1 MYTFQNYNKISL
13 NTSFSFINILGFTC
27 IKMFK
32 KKSSF
37 SLWLIFI
44 SCFLVFSNLT
54 YGQEKNKKETDSVKN
69 FDLKVMP
76 YISYNRNLEFMIGA
90 IPMAMYRTSKT
101 DTISPKSLSGL
112 VAVYTT
118 NKSYVL
124 SGFTKLYFAEDY
136 WRLKGYA
143 FTGNLNSQVYIEDV
157 LNSGFY
163 DYNTVATIFF
173 GGAERKI
180 YRNIYAGLGYGY
192 ARFNSVVEESEGEES
207 KSTTHNMEISL
218 LSDTRNDQYYPTLGH
233 NTQIKWRSFA
243 KWLGND
249 QVANKIII
257 SHNQYIPLREDKDVL
272 AARIHGEFGLGTI
285 LFEQQVVIGG
295 KDIRGYSESKYR
307 GDGLL
312 SLQGEYRWN
321 FGKKM
326 GLVGFAGVATI
337 YGSQN
342 PDFDWKLYPGGG
354 LGYRYKVFK
363 DSGFN
368 IGLDAAV
375 GKEDW
380 GVNFRIGESF

>member
-1 MYTFQNYNKISL
+1 MIKNKFNFL
-13 NTSFSFINILGFTC
+13 FSIIL
-27 IKMFK
+27 M
-32 KKSSF
+32 
-37 SLWLIFI
+37 
-44 SCFLVFSNLT
+44 SCFLLSTNLS
-54 YGQEKNKKETDSVKN
+54 YAQEKNKKDTDSIKKL
-69 FDLKVMP
+69 DLKVMP
-76 YISYNRNLEFMIGA
+76 YLSYNRNLEFMFGA
-90 IPMAMYRTSKT
+90 IPLAMYHTSKT
-101 DTISPKSLSGL
+101 DTISPKSLSGF
-112 VAVYTT
+112 VGVYTT

-124 SGFTKLYFAEDY
+124 SGFTKLYLSEDR
-136 WRLKGYA
+136 WRLKA
-143 FTGNLNSQVYIEDV
+143 FVFAGNLNSQVYLDDV
-157 LNSGFY
+157 LYSGFY
-163 DYNTVATIFF
+163 DYQTVAAIFYV
-173 GGAERKI
+173 GVERRI
-180 YRNIYAGLGYGY
+180 YKNIYGGLGYGY
-192 ARFNSVVEESEGEES
+192 ARFKSAIESDDEDT
-207 KSTTHNMEISL
+207 KSTTRNIELSL

-233 NTQIKWRSFA
+233 NTQIKWRSYA
-243 KWLGND
+243 EWLGNE
-249 QVANKIII
+249 QVANKVLIA
-257 SHNQYIPLREDKDVL
+257 HNQYIPLRGDKDVL

-307 GDGLL
+307 GDGLI

-375 GKEDW
+375 GKDDW
-380 GVNFRIGESF
+380 GVYFRIGESF

>member
-1 MYTFQNYNKISL
+1 
-13 NTSFSFINILGFTC
+13 
-27 IKMFK
+27 MFK
-32 KKSSF
+32 IKFNFPFSIVFVSF
-37 SLWLIFI
+37 
-44 SCFLVFSNLT
+44 FLMFSNHT
-54 YGQEKNKKETDSVKN
+54 YAQENNKKEIDSIKN

-76 YISYNRNLEFMIGA
+76 YISYDRNLEFMIGA
-90 IPMAMYRTSKT
+90 IPMGMYRTSKT

-112 VAVYTT
+112 LAVYTT
-118 NKSYVL
+118 NKSYVFA
-124 SGFTKLYFAEDY
+124 GFTKLYFAEDY
-136 WRLKGYA
+136 WRLKGYV
-143 FTGNLNSQVYIEDV
+143 FTGNLNSQLYIEDV
-157 LNSGFY
+157 INSGFY

-180 YRNIYAGLGYGY
+180 YRNIYAGLGYSY

-249 QVANKIII
+249 QDANKIIV

-326 GLVGFAGVATI
+326 GLVAFAGVATI

-354 LGYRYKVFK
+354 IGYRHKVFK

-368 IGLDAAV
+368 IGLDVAV

-380 GVNFRIGESF
+380 GMNFRIGESF